1 MKRVRVSLLGC
12 GTVGQGF
19 VTLLDRERSR
29 IAERFGVLID
39 IDRILVRVP
48 SKIRPG
54 VDRSLLTT
62 SALDV
67 IDNVIDDVID
77 READIVVELIGG
89 VHTAGAFVRRA
100 IGRGRHVVTANK
112 ALLAATGADL
122 FRAAAAAGV
131 TIGFEASVCGGVPV
145 ITTLQRGLAGDSVES
160 IRGIVNGTCNFIL
173 SRMEDGLSF
182 DEALAL
188 AQESGFAEAEPSL
201 DVDGED
207 AAQKL
212 RILAAIAFDGP
223 VIDET
228 VVGIQ
233 GVSQEDVER
242 ARLGGNVIRL
252 VASGTET
259 PLGVVLRV
267 EPREL
272 DANDPLANVRDENN
286 AVVIRGRA
294 TGDLTLAG
302 KGAGALPTA
311 AAVLSDVIEIA
322 RRSPANA
329 WAHQATVPDASR
341 YIIAVNRR

>member
-1 MKRVRVSLLGC
+1 MKRVKVSLLGC

-19 VTLLDRERSR
+19 VTLLLQERSR
-29 IAERFGVLID
+29 IANRLGLLID
-39 IDRILVRVP
+39 LDRILVRVP
-48 SKIRPG
+48 TRIRPG
-54 VDRSLLTT
+54 VDRSLITT
-62 SALDV
+62 SAIDVLDS
-67 IDNVIDDVID
+67 D
-77 READIVVELIGG
+77 ADIVVELIGG
-89 VHTAGAFVRRA
+89 VHSAGAFVRRA
-100 IGRGRHVVTANK
+100 IDRGRHVVTANK
-112 ALLAATGADL
+112 ALLAAIGGDL
-122 FRAAAAAGV
+122 FQAAAAAGV
-131 TIGFEASVCGGVPV
+131 SIGFEASVCGGIPV

-173 SRMEDGLSF
+173 SRMEDGLEF

-188 AQESGFAEAEPSL
+188 AQERGFAEAEPSL

-212 RILAAIAFDGP
+212 RILAAIAFDAP

-228 VVGIQ
+228 VIGIRD
-233 GVSQEDVER
+233 VTREDVER

-252 VASGTET
+252 VASAAET

-272 DANDPLANVRDENN
+272 DANDPLATVRDESN

-294 TGDLTLAG
+294 TGELTLTG

-322 RRSPANA
+322 RRVQAGA
-329 WAHQATVPDASR
+329 WASPRVPVHTSD
-341 YIIAVNRR
+341 YIIAVNGR

>member
-1 MKRVRVSLLGC
+1 
-12 GTVGQGF
+12 
-19 VTLLDRERSR
+19 VTLLARERSR
-29 IAERFGVLID
+29 IANRLELLID

-48 SKIRPG
+48 TRIRPG
-54 VDRSLLTT
+54 VDRSVITT
-62 SALDV
+62 SAIDV
-67 IDNVIDDVID
+67 IDGD
-77 READIVVELIGG
+77 ADIVVELIGG
-89 VHTAGAFVRRA
+89 VHSAGAFVRRA
-100 IGRGRHVVTANK
+100 IDRGRHVVTANK
-112 ALLAATGADL
+112 ALLAATGGDL

-131 TIGFEASVCGGVPV
+131 SIGFEASVCGGVPV

-188 AQESGFAEAEPSL
+188 AQERGFAEAEPSL

-228 VVGIQ
+228 VTGIR
-233 GVSQEDVER
+233 DVTRDDVQR

-252 VASGTET
+252 VASATET

-286 AVVIRGRA
+286 AVVIRGKA
-294 TGDLTLAG
+294 TGELTLAG
-302 KGAGALPTA
+302 KGAGAQPTA

-322 RRSPANA
+322 RRTRAAA
-329 WAHQATVPDASR
+329 WAAPRVQSHTSD

>member
-1 MKRVRVSLLGC
+1 MKRVKVSLLGC

-19 VTLLDRERSR
+19 VTLLERERSR
-29 IAERFGVLID
+29 IAHRLGLQID

-48 SKIRPG
+48 TRIRPG
-54 VDRSLLTT
+54 IDRSLITT
-62 SALDV
+62 SAIDV
-67 IDNVIDDVID
+67 IDGDADV
-77 READIVVELIGG
+77 VVELIGG
-89 VHTAGAFVRRA
+89 VHSAGAFVRRA
-100 IGRGRHVVTANK
+100 IDRGRHIVTANK
-112 ALLAATGADL
+112 ALLAANGGEL

-145 ITTLQRGLAGDSVES
+145 ITTLQRGLGGDSVES

-182 DEALAL
+182 DEALGL
-188 AQESGFAEAEPSL
+188 AQERGFAEAEPSL

-212 RILAAIAFDGP
+212 RILAAIAFDAP

-228 VVGIQ
+228 VKGIRE
-233 GVSQEDVER
+233 VNRDDVER

-252 VASGTET
+252 VASAAET

-294 TGDLTLAG
+294 TGELTLTG

-311 AAVLSDVIEIA
+311 AAVLSDVVEIA
-322 RRSPANA
+322 RRAPAA
-329 WAHQATVPDASR
+329 VWAAPRVPAHTSD

>member
-1 MKRVRVSLLGC
+1 MKRVKVSLLGC

-19 VTLLDRERSR
+19 VALLASERSR
-29 IAERFGVLID
+29 IAARFGVLID
-39 IDRILVRVP
+39 IDRILVRVTT
-48 SKIRPG
+48 RLRRG

-62 SALDV
+62 SA
-67 IDNVIDDVID
+67 IDVID
-77 READIVVELIGG
+77 RDADIVIELIGG

-100 IGRGRHVVTANK
+100 IDRGRHIVTANK
-112 ALLAATGADL
+112 ALLAAAGSDL

-145 ITTLQRGLAGDSVES
+145 INTLQRCLAGDSVES

-182 DEALAL
+182 DGALAL
-188 AQESGFAEAEPSL
+188 AQERGFAEAEPSL

-207 AAQKL
+207 AAQKI

-228 VVGIQ
+228 VLGIR
-233 GVSQEDVER
+233 GVTSEALER
-242 ARLGGNVIRL
+242 ARRGGNVIRL
-252 VASGTET
+252 VASAAET

-272 DANDPLANVRDENN
+272 DAHDPLATVRDENN

-294 TGDLTLAG
+294 TGELTLAG

-322 RRSPANA
+322 RRAPANA
-329 WAHQATVPDASR
+329 WASPRVASHTSD

>member
-1 MKRVRVSLLGC
+1 MKRIKVSLLGC

-19 VTLLDRERSR
+19 VALLGQERTR
-29 IAERFGVLID
+29 IANRFGILVD
-39 IDRILVRVP
+39 IDRILVRAP
-48 SKIRPG
+48 GRIRPG
-54 VDRSLLTT
+54 IDRSLLTT
-62 SALDV
+62 SA
-67 IDNVIDDVID
+67 IDVID
-77 READIVVELIGG
+77 RDADIVVELIGG
-89 VHTAGAFVRRA
+89 VHSAGAFVRRA
-100 IGRGRHVVTANK
+100 IDRGRHIVTANK
-112 ALLAATGADL
+112 ALLASVGADL
-122 FRAAAAAGV
+122 FRAAASAGV
-131 TIGFEASVCGGVPV
+131 TIGFEASVCGGIPV
-145 ITTLQRGLAGDSVES
+145 IATLQRGLAGDSVES

-182 DEALAL
+182 EEALAL
-188 AQESGFAEAEPSL
+188 AQERGFAEAEPSL

-212 RILAAIAFDGP
+212 RILAAIAFDAP

-228 VVGIQ
+228 VIGIR
-233 GVSQEDVER
+233 GVTRELVER

-252 VASGTET
+252 VASAAET

-272 DANDPLANVRDENN
+272 DTNDPLATVRDENN

-294 TGDLTLAG
+294 TGELTLAG

-322 RRSPANA
+322 RRAPAAA
-329 WAHQATVPDASR
+329 WASPRVEAHLRIT
-341 YIIAVNRR
+341 

>member
-1 MKRVRVSLLGC
+1 MKRIKVSLLGC

-19 VTLLDRERSR
+19 VTLLERERSR

-48 SKIRPG
+48 SRIRPG
-54 VDRSLLTT
+54 VDRSLITT
-62 SALDV
+62 SA
-67 IDNVIDDVID
+67 IDVID
-77 READIVVELIGG
+77 RDADIVVELIGG

-100 IGRGRHVVTANK
+100 IDHGRHVVTANK
-112 ALLAATGADL
+112 ALLATAGAEL
-122 FRAAAAAGV
+122 FRAAAGAGV
-131 TIGFEASVCGGVPV
+131 TIGFEASVCGAVPV
-145 ITTLQRGLAGDSVES
+145 ITTLQRSVAGDSVES

-188 AQESGFAEAEPSL
+188 AQERGFAEAEPSL

-207 AAQKL
+207 AAQKI
-212 RILAAIAFDGP
+212 RILAAIGFDAP

-228 VVGIQ
+228 VIGIR
-233 GVSQEDVER
+233 GVTAADVER

-252 VASGTET
+252 VASASET

-272 DANDPLANVRDENN
+272 DSNDPLANVRDENN

-294 TGDLTLAG
+294 TGELTLAG

-311 AAVLSDVIEIA
+311 AAVLSDVIDIA
-322 RRSPANA
+322 RRAPAS
-329 WAHQATVPDASR
+329 ASAAAR
-341 YIIAVNRR
+341 SAMDTSHYIIAVNRR

>member
-1 MKRVRVSLLGC
+1 MKLLKVSLLGC

-19 VTLLDRERSR
+19 VALLGEERSR
-29 IAERFGVLID
+29 IAKRFGVLID

-48 SKIRPG
+48 TRIRRG

-62 SALDV
+62 SAIDV
-67 IDNVIDDVID
+67 IDGD
-77 READIVVELIGG
+77 ADIVVELIGG
-89 VHTAGAFVRRA
+89 VHSAGAFVRRA
-100 IGRGRHVVTANK
+100 IERGRHVVTANK
-112 ALLAATGADL
+112 ALLAAAGADL

-131 TIGFEASVCGGVPV
+131 SVGFEASVCGGVPV

-182 DEALAL
+182 DQAL
-188 AQESGFAEAEPSL
+188 AQAQERGFAEAEPSL

-212 RILAAIAFDGP
+212 RILAAIAFDAP

-228 VVGIQ
+228 VIGIR
-233 GVSQEDVER
+233 GVTREDVER

-252 VASGTET
+252 VASAAET

-294 TGDLTLAG
+294 TGELTLTG
-302 KGAGALPTA
+302 KGAGAGPTA
-311 AAVLSDVIEIA
+311 AAVLSDVIEIGT
-322 RRSPANA
+322 RVPAY
-329 WAHQATVPDASR
+329 TLD

>member
-1 MKRVRVSLLGC
+1 MKRVKVSLLGC

-19 VTLLDRERSR
+19 VTLLGQERSR
-29 IAERFGVLID
+29 IANRLGLLID

-48 SKIRPG
+48 TRIRPG
-54 VDRSLLTT
+54 VDRSLITT
-62 SALDV
+62 SAIDVLDS
-67 IDNVIDDVID
+67 D
-77 READIVVELIGG
+77 ADIVVELIGG
-89 VHTAGAFVRRA
+89 VHSAGAFVRRA
-100 IGRGRHVVTANK
+100 IDRGRHVVTANK
-112 ALLAATGADL
+112 ALLAASGGDL
-122 FRAAAAAGV
+122 FQAAAAAGV
-131 TIGFEASVCGGVPV
+131 SIGFEASVCGGIPV

-173 SRMEDGLSF
+173 CRMEDGLSF
-182 DEALAL
+182 GEALAL
-188 AQESGFAEAEPSL
+188 AQERGFAEAEPSL

-212 RILAAIAFDGP
+212 RILAAIAFDAP

-228 VVGIQ
+228 VIGIR
-233 GVSQEDVER
+233 GVTPEDVER

-252 VASGTET
+252 VASAAET

-272 DANDPLANVRDENN
+272 DANDPLATVRDENN

-294 TGDLTLAG
+294 TGELTLTG

-322 RRSPANA
+322 RRVPAAA
-329 WAHQATVPDASR
+329 WASPRVPVHPSD

>member
-1 MKRVRVSLLGC
+1 VKRIKVALLGC

-19 VTLLDRERSR
+19 VALLGQERSR
-29 IAERFGVLID
+29 IASRFGLLID

-48 SKIRPG
+48 SRIRPG
-54 VDRSLLTT
+54 IDRSLLTT
-62 SALDV
+62 SA
-67 IDNVIDDVID
+67 IDVID
-77 READIVVELIGG
+77 RDADIVVELIGG
-89 VHTAGAFVRRA
+89 VHSAGAFVRRA
-100 IGRGRHVVTANK
+100 IGRGRHIVTANK
-112 ALLAATGADL
+112 ALLAASGADL
-122 FRAAAAAGV
+122 FRLAAAAGV
-131 TIGFEASVCGGVPV
+131 TIGFEASVCGGIPV

-182 DEALAL
+182 GEALLL
-188 AQESGFAEAEPSL
+188 AQERGFAEAEPSL
-201 DVDGED
+201 DVDGGD

-212 RILAAIAFDGP
+212 RILAAIAFDAP

-228 VVGIQ
+228 VIGIR
-233 GVSQEDVER
+233 GVPEDHVER

-252 VASGTET
+252 VASASET

-294 TGDLTLAG
+294 TGELTLTG
-302 KGAGALPTA
+302 KGAGAMPTA
-311 AAVLSDVIEIA
+311 AAVLSDVIEIGRRA
-322 RRSPANA
+322 RLGARAPRGVAGYPS
-329 WAHQATVPDASR
+329 D

>member
-1 MKRVRVSLLGC
+1 MKRVKVSLLGC

-19 VTLLDRERSR
+19 VTLLGQERSR
-29 IAERFGVLID
+29 IANRLGLLID

-48 SKIRPG
+48 GKIRPG
-54 VDRSLLTT
+54 INRSLLTT
-62 SALDV
+62 SA
-67 IDNVIDDVID
+67 IDVID
-77 READIVVELIGG
+77 RDADIVVELIGG
-89 VHTAGAFVRRA
+89 VHSAGAFVRRA
-100 IGRGRHVVTANK
+100 IDHGRSVVTANK
-112 ALLAATGADL
+112 ALLAATGGDL

-182 DEALAL
+182 EEALAL
-188 AQESGFAEAEPSL
+188 AQERGFAEAEPSL

-228 VVGIQ
+228 VIGIR
-233 GVSQEDVER
+233 GVTRDDVER

-252 VASGTET
+252 VASTTET

-267 EPREL
+267 EPREI

-294 TGDLTLAG
+294 TGELMLTG

-322 RRSPANA
+322 RRAREAAWVSPGAA
-329 WAHQATVPDASR
+329 RDPSD
-341 YIIAVNRR
+341 YIIAVNRP

>member
-1 MKRVRVSLLGC
+1 MKRLKVSLLGC

-19 VTLLDRERSR
+19 VTLLARERSR
-29 IAERFGVLID
+29 IAARFGVLID
-39 IDRILVRVP
+39 VDRILVRVP

-54 VDRSLLTT
+54 IDRSLITT
-62 SALDV
+62 SA
-67 IDNVIDDVID
+67 IDVID
-77 READIVVELIGG
+77 RDADIVVELVGG

-100 IGRGRHVVTANK
+100 IDRGRHIVTANK
-112 ALLAATGADL
+112 ALLASAGGDL

-131 TIGFEASVCGGVPV
+131 SIGFEASVCGGIPV
-145 ITTLQRGLAGDSVES
+145 INTLQRCLAGDSVES

-188 AQESGFAEAEPSL
+188 AQERGFAEAEPSL

-207 AAQKL
+207 AVQKL

-223 VIDET
+223 IIDET
-228 VVGIQ
+228 VVGIR
-233 GVSQEDVER
+233 GVTSEAVER

-252 VASGTET
+252 VASASET
-259 PLGVVLRV
+259 PLGLVLRV

-272 DANDPLANVRDENN
+272 DGNDPLANVRDENN

-294 TGDLTLAG
+294 TGELTLTG

-322 RRSPANA
+322 RRAPAKAWVSPRSPRIL
-329 WAHQATVPDASR
+329 QMT
-341 YIIAVNRR
+341 

>member
-1 MKRVRVSLLGC
+1 MKVSLLGC

-19 VTLLDRERSR
+19 VALLASERSR
-29 IAERFGVLID
+29 IAARFGVLID
-39 IDRILVRVP
+39 IDRILVRVTT
-48 SKIRPG
+48 RLRRG

-62 SALDV
+62 SA
-67 IDNVIDDVID
+67 IDVID
-77 READIVVELIGG
+77 RDADIVIELIGG

-100 IGRGRHVVTANK
+100 IDRGRHIVTANK
-112 ALLAATGADL
+112 ALLAAAGSDL

-145 ITTLQRGLAGDSVES
+145 INTLQRCLAGDSVES

-182 DEALAL
+182 DGALAL
-188 AQESGFAEAEPSL
+188 AQERGFAEAEPSL

-207 AAQKL
+207 AAQKI

-228 VVGIQ
+228 VLGIR
-233 GVSQEDVER
+233 GVTSEALER
-242 ARLGGNVIRL
+242 ARRGGNVIRL
-252 VASGTET
+252 VASAAET

-272 DANDPLANVRDENN
+272 DAHDPLATVRDENN

-294 TGDLTLAG
+294 TGELTLAG

-322 RRSPANA
+322 RRAPANA
-329 WAHQATVPDASR
+329 WASPRVASHTSD

>member
-1 MKRVRVSLLGC
+1 MKRVKVSLLGC

-19 VTLLDRERSR
+19 VTLLERERSR
-29 IAERFGVLID
+29 IANRLGLLID

-48 SKIRPG
+48 TRIRPG

-62 SALDV
+62 SA
-67 IDNVIDDVID
+67 IDVID
-77 READIVVELIGG
+77 RDADIVVELIGG
-89 VHTAGAFVRRA
+89 VHSAGAFVRRA
-100 IGRGRHVVTANK
+100 IDRGRDIVTANK
-112 ALLAATGADL
+112 ALLAATGGDL
-122 FRAAAAAGV
+122 FRVAAAAGV
-131 TIGFEASVCGGVPV
+131 SIGFEASVCGGVPV

-182 DEALAL
+182 DEALEL
-188 AQESGFAEAEPSL
+188 AQERGFAEAEPSL

-212 RILAAIAFDGP
+212 RILAAIAFEGQ

-228 VVGIQ
+228 VTGIR
-233 GVSQEDVER
+233 GVTGDDVER

-252 VASGTET
+252 VASASET

-294 TGDLTLAG
+294 TGELTLTG

-322 RRSPANA
+322 RRTPGSALAFPRAA
-329 WAHQATVPDASR
+329 PHHAD
-341 YIIAVNRR
+341 YIIAVNRP

>member
-1 MKRVRVSLLGC
+1 MKRLRVSLLGC

-19 VTLLDRERSR
+19 VALLASERTR
-29 IAERFGVLID
+29 IAARFGLLID

-48 SKIRPG
+48 ARIRPG
-54 VDRSLLTT
+54 VDRSLMTT
-62 SALDV
+62 SAVDA
-67 IDNVIDDVID
+67 ID
-77 READIVVELIGG
+77 RDADIVIELIGG

-100 IGRGRHVVTANK
+100 IGRGRHLVTANK
-112 ALLAATGADL
+112 ALLAAAGTDL

-145 ITTLQRGLAGDSVES
+145 INTLQRCLAGDSVES

-188 AQESGFAEAEPSL
+188 AQERGFAELEPSL
-201 DVDGED
+201 DVDGGD
-207 AAQKL
+207 AAQKI

-223 VIDET
+223 VIDES
-228 VVGIQ
+228 VRGIR
-233 GVSQEDVER
+233 GVTSEDVDR

-252 VASGTET
+252 VASATET

-286 AVVIRGRA
+286 AVVIRGKA
-294 TGDLTLAG
+294 TGELTLTG

-322 RRSPANA
+322 RRAPANA
-329 WAHQATVPDASR
+329 WGSPRIASR
-341 YIIAVNRR
+341 TSDDIIAVNRR

>member
-1 MKRVRVSLLGC
+1 MKRVKVSLLGC

-19 VTLLDRERSR
+19 VTLLGQERSR
-29 IAERFGVLID
+29 IANRLGLLID

-48 SKIRPG
+48 SRIRPG
-54 VDRSLLTT
+54 IDRSLLTT
-62 SALDV
+62 SA
-67 IDNVIDDVID
+67 IDVID
-77 READIVVELIGG
+77 RDADIVVELIGG
-89 VHTAGAFVRRA
+89 VHTAGAFVRRS
-100 IGRGRHVVTANK
+100 IERGRNVVTANK
-112 ALLAATGADL
+112 ALLAATGGDL

-188 AQESGFAEAEPSL
+188 AQERGFAEAEPSL

-228 VVGIQ
+228 VIGIR
-233 GVSQEDVER
+233 GVTRDDVER

-252 VASGTET
+252 VASATET

-267 EPREL
+267 EPCEI
-272 DANDPLANVRDENN
+272 DANDPLANLRDENN

-294 TGDLTLAG
+294 TGELTLTG

-322 RRSPANA
+322 RRAPGAA
-329 WAHQATVPDASR
+329 WASPRVPLDPSD

>member
-1 MKRVRVSLLGC
+1 MKRVKVSLLGC

-19 VTLLDRERSR
+19 VTLLGQERSR
-29 IAERFGVLID
+29 IANRLGLLID

-48 SKIRPG
+48 TRIRPG
-54 VDRSLLTT
+54 VDRSLITT
-62 SALDV
+62 SAIDVLDS
-67 IDNVIDDVID
+67 D
-77 READIVVELIGG
+77 ADIVVELIGG
-89 VHTAGAFVRRA
+89 VHSAGAFVRRA
-100 IGRGRHVVTANK
+100 IDRGRHVVTANK
-112 ALLAATGADL
+112 ALLAASGGDL
-122 FRAAAAAGV
+122 FQAAATAGV
-131 TIGFEASVCGGVPV
+131 SIGFEASVCGGIPV

-173 SRMEDGLSF
+173 CRMEDGLSF

-188 AQESGFAEAEPSL
+188 AQERGFAEAEPSL
-201 DVDGED
+201 DVDGDD

-212 RILAAIAFDGP
+212 RILAAIAFDAP

-228 VVGIQ
+228 VIGLRDVTR
-233 GVSQEDVER
+233 EDVER

-252 VASGTET
+252 VASAAET

-267 EPREL
+267 EPREI

-286 AVVIRGRA
+286 AVVIRGKA
-294 TGDLTLAG
+294 TGELTLTG

-322 RRSPANA
+322 RRVPAAA
-329 WAHQATVPDASR
+329 WASPRVPVRNAD

>member
-19 VTLLDRERSR
+19 VTLLERERSR
-29 IAERFGVLID
+29 IANRVGLLID

-48 SKIRPG
+48 SRIRPG
-54 VDRSLLTT
+54 IDRSLLTT
-62 SALDV
+62 SAIDV
-67 IDNVIDDVID
+67 IDGDADVVI
-77 READIVVELIGG
+77 ELIGG

-100 IGRGRHVVTANK
+100 IDRGRHVVTANK
-112 ALLAATGADL
+112 ALLAAAGGEL

-182 DEALAL
+182 ADSLAL
-188 AQESGFAEAEPSL
+188 AQERGFAEAEPSL

-212 RILAAIAFDGP
+212 RILAAIAFEGP
-223 VIDET
+223 IIDET
-228 VVGIQ
+228 VIGIR
-233 GVSQEDVER
+233 GVTADDVER

-252 VASGTET
+252 VASASET

-286 AVVIRGRA
+286 AVVIRGKA
-294 TGDLTLAG
+294 TGELILAG

-311 AAVLSDVIEIA
+311 AAVLSDVIEIGRA
-322 RRSPANA
+322 APYVEDN
-329 WAHQATVPDASR
+329 
-341 YIIAVNRR
+341 IIAVNRR

>member
-19 VTLLDRERSR
+19 VTLLDRERAR

-62 SALDV
+62 SAIDV
-67 IDNVIDDVID
+67 IDH
-77 READIVVELIGG
+77 EADIVVELIGG

-100 IGRGRHVVTANK
+100 VDRGRHIVTANK
-112 ALLAATGADL
+112 ALLAASGADL

-145 ITTLQRGLAGDSVES
+145 ITTLQRAFAGDTVES

-188 AQESGFAEAEPSL
+188 AQERGFAEAEPSL

-212 RILAAIAFDGP
+212 RILAAIAFDGA

-228 VVGIQ
+228 VIGIR
-233 GVSQEDVER
+233 GVTPEDVER

-252 VASGTET
+252 VASAAET

-294 TGDLTLAG
+294 TGELTLGG

-329 WAHQATVPDASR
+329 WAHRGSESDASR